1 MHTARMNC
9 AIFLL
14 LSIAGL
20 GQIPAKAFSLS
31 FDIASSSSRAHTRPH
46 ALVGFAPDM
55 KTSPLAFFK
64 RDVSSS
70 RQLSS
75 SSDSNEGKD
84 EPWIRP
90 AIHNSPLFRAS
101 VILYAL
107 LFAIYQTSNS
117 PTASGATMLQKMGKC
132 FVLAPKAAAT
142 LHLLSFGTWF
152 GTVVY
157 TTFIAGITMFKNL
170 PRRTFGT
177 LQSKL
182 FPLYFQLCTGMIG
195 VQVRKN
201 CNKLHYGLCRHFMNT
216 IPFFSFSFWEQSQ
229 LNTLKILTLIRMPDI
244 ISKSSELSLGI
255 AFFSTLVNL
264 LFLEP
269 ASTENMFGRYALED
283 DGKKDTEKYKQL
295 AKAFGKFHGMSS
307 LLNLVALC
315 GGIVHG
321 VCLASN
327 LIV

>member
-14 LSIAGL
+14 LSIAGF

-117 PTASGATMLQKMGKC
+117 PTASGATMLQKMGKR

-195 VQVRKN
+195 VQ
-201 CNKLHYGLCRHFMNT
+201 
-216 IPFFSFSFWEQSQ
+216 
-229 LNTLKILTLIRMPDI
+229 ILTLIRMPDI